1 MPYTLFCAQ
10 SGFRYFALLC
20 TNRTET
26 RDWGFIISV
35 FAHTRP
41 RLRVIKAGTEGGQ
54 GSEEVPITCHGHK
67 TLPSHAAKI
76 VRQLL
81 TFVKKFGL
89 EHPKLKQSGEQEEPL
104 FMALIV
110 KENLPL
116 STHRRPYLRFSEEA
130 RGPSGQSQLQPAQMR
145 IDCSLESDYSPE
157 QELETDGKDRS
168 DLVLFQFLLTPK

>member
-1 MPYTLFCAQ
+1 MALPH
-10 SGFRYFALLC
+10 SGFVNLC
-20 TNRTET
+20 R
-26 RDWGFIISV
+26 RIYG
-35 FAHTRP
+35 H
-41 RLRVIKAGTEGGQ
+41 VIQGG
-54 GSEEVPITCHGHK
+54 GRGKGRAVAIAHGHR
-67 TLPSHAAKI
+67 TLSRPTPSRI

-104 FMALIV
+104 FVALIV

-145 IDCSLESDYSPE
+145 IDCPLESDYSPD
-157 QELETDGKDRS
+157 QELETERRAGAMCPFPF
-168 DLVLFQFLLTPK
+168 VC

>member
-1 MPYTLFCAQ
+1 MVYCEIATRTLD
-10 SGFRYFALLC
+10 
-20 TNRTET
+20 T
-26 RDWGFIISV
+26 
-35 FAHTRP
+35 

-54 GSEEVPITCHGHK
+54 GSEEVPITCHGHR

-145 IDCSLESDYSPE
+145 IDLPTGIRLFSRPRI
-157 QELETDGKDRS
+157 ETGERRTGAIWS
-168 DLVLFQFLLTPK
+168 FSIFSAQPGVA

>member
-1 MPYTLFCAQ
+1 MKRQ
-10 SGFRYFALLC
+10 S
-20 TNRTET
+20 
-26 RDWGFIISV
+26 
-35 FAHTRP
+35 P
-41 RLRVIKAGTEGGQ
+41 
-54 GSEEVPITCHGHK
+54 HGHK
-67 TLPSHAAKI
+67 TLSRPAVKI

-81 TFVKKFGL
+81 TLSGSYLPLSKFGL

-145 IDCSLESDYSPE
+145 IDCTGIRLFFRPRNKRIGAEPREEVAPQTSTLSSIRRLNPVQR
-157 QELETDGKDRS
+157 QEFIHGSSIDECQSVQAMNAG
-168 DLVLFQFLLTPK
+168 